1 MFLGALPC
9 APSPL
14 PSPLMG
20 KYWLPDRFDGA
31 VLTGD
36 WTWLWFSCQGDFLA
50 YEGISPLLL
59 YHLDVIHELMYSF

>member
-1 MFLGALPC
+1 
-9 APSPL
+9 
-14 PSPLMG
+14 MG

-50 YEGISPLLL
+50 SEGISPLLL